1 MLPDPLLR
9 WDGLHLVVDLR
20 TVELHLDR
28 LLRRSG
34 KVSQLSLEGRDDT
47 VRVLATLS
55 WKGMS
60 SRVSVDLSEIRLRQR
75 YLGFRL
81 RRIMVLGGLRV
92 PRRAIEA
99 AIRDIDSERVTVFA
113 GEGIVVIDLRD
124 TLPPGLDLKVLTVQ
138 ATDRSLHLWFGAGS
152 LVDLPAP
159 PPPALAPGSGP

>member
-28 LLRRSG
+28 LLRGTG
-34 KVSQLSLEGRDDT
+34 KVSQLNLEGRDDT

-75 YLGFRL
+75 YLGFRM
-81 RRIMVLGGLRV
+81 RRITVLGGLRV

-99 AIRDIDSERVTVFA
+99 AIRDVDSKRVTVFA

-124 TLPPGLDLKVLTVQ
+124 TLPAGLDLKVLTVQ

-152 LVDLPAP
+152 LVDLPAH
-159 PPPALAPGSGP
+159 PPPALPPGSGS